1 MSASTSRQAVGKRTG
16 ADTALSDFSE
26 YVERKYAQRG
36 KPSAGPSGAQI
47 DVEDELSIIDQLGLG
62 DPDPAANQK
71 LRSLLLPSPEE
82 DASAKEVLKGML
94 KGLVAE
100 GRGETLFDVGLERSG
115 DNMGLNEVEY
125 RGALEQLREVAKG
138 MDCAVTVLLE
148 QSGNGAGVEGR
159 NSKVLVRR
167 QPKGIEELLEIR
179 VAVVGNGRYH
189 CLLSFVG
196 AIYSDGQENS

>member
-26 YVERKYAQRG
+26 YVERKYALRG
-36 KPSAGPSGAQI
+36 KPSAGPSGTQI

-71 LRSLLLPSPEE
+71 LKSLLLPSAEE
-82 DASAKEVLKGML
+82 DASAKEILKGML

-115 DNMGLNEVEY
+115 DNMGISELEY
-125 RGALEQLREVAKG
+125 KKALEQLREVAKG

-148 QSGNGAGVEGR
+148 QSGNGAGMEGY
-159 NSKVLVRR
+159 NSKVLIRR
-167 QPKGIEELLEIR
+167 QPKGTEELLEIR
-179 VAVVGNGRYH
+179 VAVVGNG
-189 CLLSFVG
+189 G
-196 AIYSDGQENS
+196 